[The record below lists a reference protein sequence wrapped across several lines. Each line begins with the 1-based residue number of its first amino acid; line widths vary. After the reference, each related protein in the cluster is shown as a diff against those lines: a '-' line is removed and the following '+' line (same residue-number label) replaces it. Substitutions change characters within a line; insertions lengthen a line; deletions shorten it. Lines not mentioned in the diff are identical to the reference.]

1 MSGPKVV
8 RIVTREEIEAICRRR
23 RVSRRDRVASE
34 ALPTGAARTPAPSD
48 GGAAASAGLDPGM
61 GSPDWGIER
70 VEASRASE
78 ARTTE
83 ARSILTAGT
92 SPSD

>member
-1 MSGPKVV
+1 MTAPVAQAAKTSAHAPSA
-8 RIVTREEIEAICRRR
+8 RAAQ
-23 RVSRRDRVASE
+23 RDRRSGRA
-34 ALPTGAARTPAPSD
+34 GAARTPAPSD

-92 SPSD
+92 SPSE